1 MWQGG
6 LSRVKGWRD
15 AIRTRWPQHAFS
27 HYYQSG
33 WETAATALKVRDCLA
48 TTALCRRVTETCDQK
63 FSWRQVVL
71 QSQLSKQSLGL
82 WLMWQLPGTI
92 RAAAGWPQAS
102 SKIPE
107 LRGFSSLLF
116 LRYLSKLLNFSESL
130 FPPTQ
135 ITPTWKV
142 YFATLVK
149 ECIFTEHSAWCAVSN
164 QGMFSLFLPPFPLPP
179 LGCLPLKQEDLPSSL
194 KPSGALAL
202 E

>member
-6 LSRVKGWRD
+6 LSRVKGWCD

-27 HYYQSG
+27 HYSQSG
-33 WETAATALKVRDCLA
+33 WEMAATALQVRDGLA
-48 TTALCRRVTETCDQK
+48 TTELCRRVTETGDQK
-63 FSWRQVVL
+63 FSWGQVVL

-82 WLMWQLPGTI
+82 QLMWQLPGTI

-116 LRYLSKLLNFSESL
+116 LCYLSKLLNFSESL

-135 ITPTWKV
+135 ITPTWKG
-142 YFATLVK
+142 YFVTLVK
-149 ECIFTEHSAWCAVSN
+149 EYIFTEHSAWCAVRN
-164 QGMFSLFLPPFPLPP
+164 QEMFSLFLPPFPLPP

-194 KPSGALAL
+194 KASGALAL